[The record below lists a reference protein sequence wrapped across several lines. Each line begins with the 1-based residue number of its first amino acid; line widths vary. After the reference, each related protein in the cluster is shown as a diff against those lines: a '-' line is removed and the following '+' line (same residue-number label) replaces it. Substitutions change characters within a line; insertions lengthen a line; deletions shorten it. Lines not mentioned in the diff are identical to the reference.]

1 LDNNQSLKAAPRQL
15 ALADFLLNRPWR
27 QEFFSRNNLKYFSMG
42 ALSDRMRKLLRHG
55 DLWLIFGL
63 FGTILLLILP
73 VPPFLLDLLLT
84 VSIGL
89 SLLTLLVIL
98 YLRTPAEFTGFP
110 TLLLFITL
118 YRLALNVAS
127 TRLILLDG
135 YAGHIIEA
143 FGNFVVRGNYVVGLV
158 VFCILVLI
166 NFIVITKGAGR
177 IAEVAAR
184 FTLDAMPGKQMAIDA
199 ELNAGLINETEARNR
214 RRGVEEEADF
224 YGAMDG
230 ASKFVRGDAIAAILI
245 TLINIIGGF
254 AIGIMQKGMT
264 MNEALSR
271 FTMLSI
277 GDGLV
282 SQVPALVTSVAAG
295 ILVTRATSRNDL
307 GRELTRQMLFYPKAL
322 TILSAMLGLL
332 AIVPGLPP
340 IPFLTMAALVGML
353 SYTLHKNGMP
363 QDIATT
369 APTMSGAVSGKPAD
383 PKAPIAGAAT
393 AAEAKAND
401 KLENLLNLDTLQI
414 ELGLGLI
421 PMADKA
427 KGGDLLDRVTG
438 VRRNFASEMGVLI
451 PPIRLRDNLQLG
463 NNEYRF
469 VLKGNAIAN
478 SQLMP
483 GHWLAMNATN
493 SKVALRGVP
502 TVEPVFQLP
511 ATWVTEV
518 ERKNAEVSGFTV
530 VDAPSVLITH
540 LSETVRRHCHE
551 ILTRQDVQALLD
563 NLKTTHPAVVNELI
577 PGQLSIGQVQ
587 RIMQNLL
594 AEGISIRNLAGIL
607 EKVGDYAAFTK
618 NPDELSEHA
627 RRALM
632 PQLSRPY
639 QTDSGAVRAIT
650 IDPKLEAQLSQG
662 VRQSANEVALIIEP
676 RLARHVIE
684 SLSRFIQQM
693 IAAGQQPVV
702 LCAPALR
709 LAFRRFFEN
718 TFSDLAVLSYAE
730 IPPRVQVQNA
740 AVIPCPE

>member
-1 LDNNQSLKAAPRQL
+1 LGRKAALIAAGKNDRK
-15 ALADFLLNRPWR
+15 FL
-27 QEFFSRNNLKYFSMG
+27 MG
-42 ALSDRMRKLLRHG
+42 SLSDRMLKLLRHG

-73 VPPFLLDLLLT
+73 IPPFLLDLLLT
-84 VSIGL
+84 ISIGL

-135 YAGHIIEA
+135 YAGHIIES
-143 FGNFVVRGNYVVGLV
+143 FGNFVVRGNYVVGMV
-158 VFCILVLI
+158 VFSILVLI

-199 ELNAGLINETEARNR
+199 ELNAGLINESEARTR

-254 AIGIMQKGMT
+254 AIGIMQRGMT
-264 MNEALSR
+264 MSEALSR

-282 SQVPALVTSVAAG
+282 SQVPALITSVAAG
-295 ILVTRATSRNDL
+295 ILVTRATSKNDL
-307 GRELTRQMLFYPKAL
+307 GRELSRQLLFYPRAL
-322 TILSAMLGLL
+322 TILAVMMGVM
-332 AIVPGLPP
+332 AAVPGLPTM
-340 IPFLTMAALVGML
+340 PFLTMGALVGLL

-363 QDIATT
+363 DA
-369 APTMSGAVSGKPAD
+369 AGASAGASMGMNSKPGEA
-383 PKAPIAGAAT
+383 KAPLAGAAT

-401 KLENLLNLDTLQI
+401 KLENLLALDTLQI
-414 ELGLGLI
+414 ELGFGLI

-438 VRRNFASEMGVLI
+438 VRRTFASEMGVLV
-451 PPIRLRDNLQLG
+451 PPIRLRDNLQLA

-469 VLKGNAIAN
+469 VLKGNPIAT

-493 SKVALRGVP
+493 SKVVLKGVP

-511 ATWVTEV
+511 ATWVTAV

-551 ILTRQDVQALLD
+551 ILTRQDVQVLLD
-563 NLKTTHPAVVNELI
+563 NLKQTHPAVVNELI

-587 RIMQNLL
+587 RI
-594 AEGISIRNLAGIL
+594 GRNPGKSGGLRRHHQ
-607 EKVGDYAAFTK
+607 E
-618 NPDELSEHA
+618 S
-627 RRALM
+627 RRAI
-632 PQLSRPY
+632 RA
-639 QTDSGAVRAIT
+639 GAQGAGAAAIAPVPDGKRERA
-650 IDPKLEAQLSQG
+650 G
-662 VRQSANEVALIIEP
+662 HYN
-676 RLARHVIE
+676 
-684 SLSRFIQQM
+684 
-693 IAAGQQPVV
+693 
-702 LCAPALR
+702 
-709 LAFRRFFEN
+709 
-718 TFSDLAVLSYAE
+718 
-730 IPPRVQVQNA
+730 
-740 AVIPCPE
+740 